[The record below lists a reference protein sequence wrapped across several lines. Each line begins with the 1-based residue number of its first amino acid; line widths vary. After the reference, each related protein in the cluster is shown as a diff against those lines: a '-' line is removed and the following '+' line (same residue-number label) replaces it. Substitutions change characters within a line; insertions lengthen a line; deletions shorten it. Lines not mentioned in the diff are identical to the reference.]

1 MNRPVTLVAVAPLS
15 SGGVSINNCML
26 HVAQHD
32 LPFGGVGE
40 SGKGHYHGFEG
51 FEAFSKKKA
60 VFFQSRLNGMALF
73 LPPYGATMRRLL
85 GLMKRW

>member
-1 MNRPVTLVAVAPLS
+1 
-15 SGGVSINNCML
+15 
-26 HVAQHD
+26 

-60 VFFQSRLNGMALF
+60 VFFQSRVNGMGLF
-73 LPPYGATMRRLL
+73 KPPYGTLFERMINLL
-85 GLMKRW
+85 IR